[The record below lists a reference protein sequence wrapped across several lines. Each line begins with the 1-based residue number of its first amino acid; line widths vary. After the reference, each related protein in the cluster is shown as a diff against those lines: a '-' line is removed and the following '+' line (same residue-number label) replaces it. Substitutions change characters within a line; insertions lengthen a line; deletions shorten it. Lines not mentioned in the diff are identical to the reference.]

1 MKYKEETTIDDLFFI
16 LNHLESHYINYWVE
30 GGWGVDI
37 IIGKQHCT
45 HRDIDIDF
53 DGAYEKGLIESLIMK
68 GYQITSDLRPTRI
81 ELNHPLHGYL
91 DLHPLRIGSDG
102 TIKQASLDGGWYE
115 FDPKWFSKA
124 LFQRRTIPCYSH
136 EAQKLFHTGYEFR
149 EVDRIDLKNLNDFCN
164 MKK

>member
-16 LNHLESHYINYWVE
+16 LNHLELHYINYWVE

-102 TIKQASLDGGWYE
+102 TIKQASLEAAGTSLIRSG
-115 FDPKWFSKA
+115 
-124 LFQRRTIPCYSH
+124 FQKPCF
-136 EAQKLFHTGYEFR
+136 KDVRFPVILMR
-149 EVDRIDLKNLNDFCN
+149 LKNCFTLD
-164 MKK
+164 MSSEKWIVLTLKI